1 MTVTLVEGLV
11 LKNYNSFYYVQDNI
25 KNLYECRIRG
35 KVKTRIVSGDRV
47 LITPLEDGKGVL
59 EKLLPRKNEL
69 IRPKIA
75 NVSVVLI
82 VMASEKPAPSLM
94 LLDRLLFLT
103 IYSKL
108 SPVIVLNKSDLP
120 WDNKARTIMDY
131 YPRSGFEFIITSTK
145 KGIGIEK
152 LKETINNQIAVLA
165 GPSGVGKSSLLNTL
179 YDGRTVETQEISRKL
194 GRGKHTTRHVELY
207 PLNSGGWIADTPG
220 FSVLELPSI
229 RREDLTHYFPDFA
242 SYSNTCRFAN
252 CLHYKEKECGVKQA
266 VLEETI
272 IPERYNNYVAM
283 LEEVIENERCYK

>member
-11 LKNYNSFYYVQDNI
+11 LKNYNSFYYVQDDLRNM
-25 KNLYECRIRG
+25 YECKIRG

-47 LITPLEDGKGVL
+47 LVTLLEDGKGVL
-59 EKLLPRKNEL
+59 ERVLPRKNEL
-69 IRPKIA
+69 VRPKIA
-75 NVSVVLI
+75 NVTVVLI

-94 LLDRLLFLT
+94 LLDRLLFLA

-108 SPVIVLNKSDLP
+108 SPIIILNKSDLP
-120 WDNKARTIMDY
+120 WDTKARTIMDY
-131 YPRSGFEFIITSTK
+131 YPRSGFNFIMTSAK
-145 KGIGIEK
+145 KGIGIDK
-152 LKETINNQIAVLA
+152 LKKTINNEIAVLS

-179 YDGRTVETQEISRKL
+179 SNGRMVETQEISRKL

-207 PLNSGGWIADTPG
+207 PMESGGWIADTPG

-229 RREDLTHYFPDFA
+229 RREDLAQYFPDFS
-242 SYSNTCRFAN
+242 SYSSKCRFAN

-266 VLEETI
+266 VLEDTI